1 MREGKGEGR
10 RWSVMFYDCWDG
22 ESMALKMVNNDLGV
36 DVKTACTERYIIFFP
51 SPKETQDP
59 IEKDKNTLAMHDRVP
74 VPRISYTYRHA

>member
-51 SPKETQDP
+51 
-59 IEKDKNTLAMHDRVP
+59 
-74 VPRISYTYRHA
+74 ISQRDTGPYRKR